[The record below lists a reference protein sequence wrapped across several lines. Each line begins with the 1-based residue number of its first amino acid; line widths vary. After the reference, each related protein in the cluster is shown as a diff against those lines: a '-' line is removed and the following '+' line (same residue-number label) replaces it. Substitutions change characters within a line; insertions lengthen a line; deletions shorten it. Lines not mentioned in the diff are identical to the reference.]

1 MGVTTCKMY
10 ILLMAKGGHHSKECQ
25 YEIGLIANLIVSKEA
40 EVIPIYYQCF
50 DDNYDIRKGGPNYIF
65 KWSTLQN
72 IKRGSMRNKLM
83 EKVLKMLP
91 EK

>member
-10 ILLMAKGGHHSKECQ
+10 ILLMTKGGNRSKECQ
-25 YEIGLIANLIVSKEA
+25 YEIGLIANLIVSKGA
-40 EVIPIYYQCF
+40 EVIPIYYPCF
-50 DDNYDIRKGGPNYIF
+50 DSYDIRKGGPIYAF

-83 EKVLKMLP
+83 KVLKMLP